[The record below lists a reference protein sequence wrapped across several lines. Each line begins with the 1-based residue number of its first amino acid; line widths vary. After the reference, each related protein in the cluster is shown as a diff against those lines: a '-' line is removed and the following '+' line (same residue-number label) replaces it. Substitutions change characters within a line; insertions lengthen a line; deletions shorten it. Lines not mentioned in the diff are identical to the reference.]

1 MNPTDLRPV
10 ERRALDTDFSGV
22 VSVRVGDEIAFEAA
36 YGFADREASRLNT
49 PSTRFGLASG
59 AKTFTALT
67 VMRLIDDRR
76 LDLATTARS
85 ILGTDL
91 PLVDPGVTV
100 EDLLAHRSG
109 IGDYLDEDLE
119 TDTEEWPFPIRA
131 QDLARTADY
140 LPLLGGRPQKFSPDQ
155 KFSYCNGGYV
165 LLALMCERVTGT
177 DFPDLVHTHVTNR
190 ANLGSTAFLDV
201 NHLPPDVAIGY
212 LSDGRPNTDNLPR
225 GGSGD
230 GGMSS
235 TAADIA
241 ELWRALFA
249 GSIVTTDVAAAMVTP
264 RSTEPTT
271 GKRYG
276 LGFWLDPTDSRVSLE
291 GCDAGV
297 SFRSTHDRSRDLTTT
312 VISNSTDGAW
322 PLVRAL
328 EATVAP

>member
-1 MNPTDLRPV
+1 MEPTDFRAV
-10 ERRALDTDFSGV
+10 EKLVQNTAFSGV
-22 VSVRVGDEIAFEAA
+22 VSVHLGDEIVFEAA
-36 YGFADREASRLNT
+36 SGFADRERPRLNT

-59 AKTFTALT
+59 TKGFTALT
-67 VMRLIDDRR
+67 VMRLVDDHR

-85 ILGTDL
+85 VLNADL
-91 PLVDPGVTV
+91 PLIDPGVTV
-100 EDLLAHRSG
+100 EHLLAHRSG
-109 IGDYLDEDLE
+109 IGDYLDENLAADI
-119 TDTEEWPFPIRA
+119 EEWPFSVRA

-140 LPLLGGRPQKFSPDQ
+140 LPVLDGRPQKFPRDER
-155 KFSYCNGGYV
+155 FSYCNGGYV
-165 LLALMCERVTGT
+165 VLALLCERVTGT
-177 DFPDLVHTHVTNR
+177 DFPDLVQTHVTSR

-201 NHLPPDVAIGY
+201 NHLPPDAAVGY
-212 LSDGRPNTDNLPR
+212 LADGCPNTNNLPR

-230 GGMSS
+230 GGLFSIV
-235 TAADIA
+235 ADMA
-241 ELWRALFA
+241 EFWRSLFA
-249 GSIVTTDVAAAMVTP
+249 GSIVTTDVALAMVTP

-297 SFRSTHDRSRDLTTT
+297 SFRSTHDRRRALTTT

-322 PLVRAL
+322 PVVRAL